1 MNNKS
6 VKPAYKQDAHWLRV
20 VYNIMFYVIYKIVD
34 LVVLAVLI
42 IQLVISTFA
51 DSPNQQLQDFGKA
64 LSLYVKQ
71 IVAFISFA
79 SDEKPYPFSDWPSK
93 KRL

>member
-1 MNNKS
+1 MSNKS
-6 VKPAYKQDAHWLRV
+6 GTPAYKQDAHWLRV
-20 VYNIMFYVIYKIVD
+20 LYNIMFYVIYKIVD
-34 LVVLAVLI
+34 LVIFGVLV

-51 DSPNQQLQDFGKA
+51 DSPNKQLQEFGAA

-71 IVAFISFA
+71 IVSFISFA

-93 KRL
+93 K